1 MDTYFSSIN
10 DCSFWKTDLFCGE
23 NDMGNHE
30 DSVYPRIFPADSY
43 RTGDGRTHVYCI
55 ADSAGC
61 GNHHLVCKNRIL
73 KETVISVQVWR
84 FLLTLGNTQS
94 IMKKN
99 QLSMNSRRGFPGEAA
114 FSLQHSIPIT

>member
-23 NDMGNHE
+23 NDMGSYEN
-30 DSVYPRIFPADSY
+30 SVYPRIFSADSY
-43 RTGDGRTHVYCI
+43 RTSDGRTYVYCT
-55 ADSAGC
+55 ADFAGC
-61 GNHHLVCKNRIL
+61 GNHYMVCEDCVL
-73 KETVISVQVWR
+73 KKTVISIQIWR
-84 FLLTLGNTQS
+84 FLLTMGNTQS

-99 QLSMNSRRGFPGEAA
+99 KLSMNSRRGFPGEAV